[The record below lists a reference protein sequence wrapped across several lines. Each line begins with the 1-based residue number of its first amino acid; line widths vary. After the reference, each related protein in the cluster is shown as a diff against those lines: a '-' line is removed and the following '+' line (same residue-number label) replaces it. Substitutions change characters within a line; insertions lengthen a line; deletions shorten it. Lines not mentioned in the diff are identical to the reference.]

1 MVRDNATRRGSRPAG
16 ESILFIS
23 HDAWRT
29 GAPIVLLHFLRWLKS
44 NTSMPFSILLREG
57 VGELRPQFEQLA
69 PVFAWNELPVRE
81 PEASATAR
89 AGFFSRFGGRGGR
102 GQAPAHPTSR
112 ERFAEYLR
120 DARVGLIYSNTITN
134 GEVLEALAGSG
145 CPVVTHVHELGF
157 WIAHRMDPVNVE
169 QNRRHTS
176 RFIAVSQ
183 AVRDNLVNHVG
194 IAPERVDVV
203 HEFIQ
208 VESAPPAG
216 STRALRARLGIPDDA
231 FVVGGAGTTDW
242 RKAPDLF
249 VQLAAAVRRRR
260 PDETV
265 HFVWVGGEHQGPM
278 FEALW
283 HDAVRADVAD
293 RLLFVGAQPHPL
305 DYFAIFD
312 AFAMVSREDPFPL
325 VALEAASL
333 GKPVITF
340 DRSGGTREF
349 VQSDAGIVVP
359 YLDIDAMAT
368 AVHRLRDDPDLRLQL
383 AACAA
388 EKVRHSYDINVAAP
402 RLLAVIQRFFSTAPR
417 S

>member
-1 MVRDNATRRGSRPAG
+1 MVQDYETQQSAAPARQ
-16 ESILFIS
+16 SILFIS

-44 NTSMPFSILLREG
+44 NTSMPFAILLREG

-81 PEASATAR
+81 PETAATVR
-89 AGFFSRFGGRGGR
+89 AGFFNRFGRRRGRGE
-102 GQAPAHPTSR
+102 APPHPTSR
-112 ERFAEYLR
+112 ERFADYLR
-120 DARVGLIYSNTITN
+120 DAGVALIYSNTITN

-145 CPVVTHVHELGF
+145 VPVITHVHELGF
-157 WIAHRMDPVNVE
+157 WITHRMDPVNVE

-176 RFIAVSQ
+176 QFIAVSH
-183 AVRDNLVNHVG
+183 AVRDNLVNTER

-208 VESAPPAG
+208 VESTPPA
-216 STRALRARLGIPDDA
+216 SSIRALRARLGIPDDA

-242 RKAPDLF
+242 RKAPELF

-265 HFVWVGGEHQGPM
+265 HFVWVGGEHQGPA

-283 HDAVRADVAD
+283 HDAVRGDVAD
-293 RLLFVGAQPHPL
+293 RLLFVGTQPHPL
-305 DYFAIFD
+305 DYFAMFD

-333 GKPVITF
+333 GKPVVTF

-349 VQSDAGIVVP
+349 VQSDAGIVVS
-359 YLDIDAMAT
+359 YLDIDAMAG
-368 AVHRLRDDPDLRLQL
+368 AVLQLKDDPAL
-383 AACAA
+383 AAQLGARAA
-388 EKVRHSYDINVAAP
+388 QKVRQSHDTAVAAP
-402 RLLAVIQRFFSTAPR
+402 KLLSIIQRMLPCPTA
-417 S
+417 